1 MVWSSLIAVLVFSAT
16 ALGHA
21 QTEEKRKAHS
31 AALHRI
37 ATHSKRSLAACAE
50 TPAAIALR
58 QRAVAR
64 RAAWANELRRS
75 RGLTTQHVRRGKQEL
90 EKWMAISHN
99 QTEKGYTLDTPLN
112 ELFTSN
118 ASCIFVPETIIGP
131 YYVAGEYLRK
141 DISENEPG
149 VPIYVDFQFVDVKT
163 CEAVPHLIV
172 DVWHANALGVYSGV
186 TAAGQGGLKTNFGRG
201 VQITDDEG
209 VVQYR
214 SIFPGH
220 YIDRTSH
227 LHVMSTNNATV
238 LGNGTF
244 EGGTVLHIGQT
255 YFDQSLISVVEA
267 NPPYSSNKQPFTDN
281 RHDKL
286 TGDEATELS
295 DPFMKYVYLGDD
307 VKDGLLLWM
316 TVGLDKNA
324 NHNANVSAAA
334 HWHPG
339 GGTDESGA
347 KASVSSPAN

>member
-1 MVWSSLIAVLVFSAT
+1 MMWSSLIAALVFSAT

-21 QTEEKRKAHS
+21 QTKEKRKAHS
-31 AALHRI
+31 TALHRI

-75 RGLTTQHVRRGKQEL
+75 RGLTT
-90 EKWMAISHN
+90 
-99 QTEKGYTLDTPLN
+99 P
-112 ELFTSN
+112 
-118 ASCIFVPETIIGP
+118 
-131 YYVAGEYLRK
+131 GEYLRK

-172 DVWHANALGVYSGV
+172 DVWHTNALGVYSGV

-209 VVQYR
+209 VVQYQ

-227 LHVMSTNNATV
+227 LHVMSTTNATV

-281 RHDKL
+281 RHDEL

-324 NHNANVSAAA
+324 NHNANISTAA

>member
-1 MVWSSLIAVLVFSAT
+1 MMWSSLIAALVFSAT
-16 ALGHA
+16 ALGHV

-37 ATHSKRSLAACAE
+37 ATYSKRSLAACAE
-50 TPAAIALR
+50 TPSAVELR

-75 RGLTTQHVRRGKQEL
+75 RGLMTQHVRRGKQEL

-99 QTEKGYTLDTPLN
+99 QTDKDYTLDTPLN
-112 ELFTSN
+112 KLFTTN
-118 ASCIFVPETIIGP
+118 ASCIFVPETKIGP

-141 DISENEPG
+141 DISEDEPG
-149 VPIYVDFQFVDVKT
+149 VPIYT

-172 DVWHANALGVYSGV
+172 DMWHANAVGVYSGV
-186 TAAGQGGLKTNFGRG
+186 TAEGQGSLKTNFGRG
-201 VQITDDEG
+201 VQITDDDG

-220 YIDRTSH
+220 YIGRTSH

-255 YFDQSLISVVEA
+255 YFDQSLISAVEA
-267 NPPYSSNKQPFTDN
+267 IPPYSSNKQPLTDN
-281 RHDKL
+281 RNDKL

-295 DPFMKYVYLGDD
+295 DPFMKYVYLGDN

-347 KASVSSPAN
+347 KASVSSPGN